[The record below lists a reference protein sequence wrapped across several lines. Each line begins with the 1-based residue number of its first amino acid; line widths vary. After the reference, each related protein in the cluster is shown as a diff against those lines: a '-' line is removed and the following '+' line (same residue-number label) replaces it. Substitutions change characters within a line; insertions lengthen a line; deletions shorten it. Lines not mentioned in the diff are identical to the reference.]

1 MKLSE
6 MFETRKALV
15 AERDSIL
22 AQDTMSVEVEARG
35 HEVANELGKLDAE
48 IRAAQVRERFAS
60 SSAIENI
67 VKRDNER
74 SLDIRDS
81 AKYKDQFV
89 NYLRNG
95 TMPEQRELISTASSS
110 ILIPKIY
117 EEMVMKYL
125 SANSV
130 MRSIGDLRTGV
141 QGYQALRYSTLKT
154 ADYTSAWTEAD
165 TGTVAATAADPLFT
179 EVALPPVLC
188 LPKTEVSQQL
198 IVQSD
203 RAFNVEE
210 EVLSHLQVQLS
221 KNLEFGY
228 IGGSGTNQPTGIFKV
243 TSTTGINITTATA
256 TSGGGNLRANSIAGV
271 TSAGWLAKLLEMRYT
286 KLPAAYWNTAAWI
299 IPQDVYAVISGTLVN
314 NVPIFVPSSDN
325 VATIQ
330 NAAPFTLFGLP
341 VFITEYT
348 PAQITTN
355 TTGKNCLVVLGG
367 IRDAFAM
374 REWGS
379 MSVTRD
385 EYSLSG
391 TGRIRYQG
399 MMFANSNHTRVN
411 ALVQLQVTNA
421 GS

>member
-60 SSAIENI
+60 SSVIENTL
-67 VKRDNER
+67 KKTEER
-74 SLDIRDS
+74 SMDIRAS
-81 AKYKDQFV
+81 KKYEEQFV
-89 NYLRNG
+89 NYLRTG
-95 TMPEQRELISTASSS
+95 QMPEQRELITTASSS
-110 ILIPKIY
+110 ILVPKLY
-117 EEMVMKYL
+117 QDSVLKYL
-125 SANSV
+125 SAQSV
-130 MRSIGDLRTGV
+130 IRNLGDLRTGV

-154 ADYTSAWTEAD
+154 ADYTAAWTQPD

-179 EVALPPVLC
+179 EVALAPVLC
-188 LPKTEVSQQL
+188 LPKTEVSHQL
-198 IVQSD
+198 IAQSD
-203 RAFNVEE
+203 PGFPVEQ

-221 KNLEFGY
+221 KNLEWGY
-228 IGGSGTNQPTGIFKV
+228 IGGTGTNSPKGIFTV
-243 TSTTGINITTATA
+243 NSTTGINITTATSA
-256 TSGGGNLRANSIAGV
+256 STTRAAAITAGV
-271 TSAGWLAKLLEMRYT
+271 TVAKLSEMRYT
-286 KLPAAYWNTAAWI
+286 KLPAAYWGSAVWI
-299 IPQDVYAVISGTLVN
+299 MPQDVYAAIAGILVN
-314 NVPIFVPSSDN
+314 GVPIFVPSADSQ
-325 VATIQ
+325 TLQ
-330 NAAPFTLFGLP
+330 NAAPFTLMGLP
-341 VFITEYT
+341 VYVTEYL
-348 PAQITTN
+348 PAHVATGG
-355 TTGKNCLVVLGG
+355 TGKNVLACLGN
-367 IRDAFAM
+367 ISEAFAM

-399 MMFANSNHTRVN
+399 MMFANSDFTRVN

-421 GS
+421 